1 MGWFMAD
8 LSTEQDSGYRRAGSR
23 RSTSSSGAAPL
34 FGKVLG
40 VSLMVGLAAS
50 GWFIFLQ
57 QEKLIEEQLRL
68 DNANQRLLVLEE
80 RLSATDSAMVQ
91 EGQDTKQQIGFWQDE
106 IRKLWAI
113 SNERNKSW
121 IKENERGVKKI
132 QASIDSMVSS
142 TRDMQAAVD
151 RHESA
156 FDQQQDMIDQL
167 TSLELQLQQIVRSQ
181 RDLVDKV
188 NKVNVSFSKIRGDLS
203 GKVTDNV
210 EAIESMDAYR
220 VSVNLRMRE
229 LEERLSLS
237 VQ

>member
-1 MGWFMAD
+1 
-8 LSTEQDSGYRRAGSR
+8 
-23 RSTSSSGAAPL
+23 
-34 FGKVLG
+34 
-40 VSLMVGLAAS
+40 
-50 GWFIFLQ
+50 
-57 QEKLIEEQLRL
+57 
-68 DNANQRLLVLEE
+68 
-80 RLSATDSAMVQ
+80 
-91 EGQDTKQQIGFWQDE
+91 
-106 IRKLWAI
+106 
-113 SNERNKSW
+113 
-121 IKENERGVKKI
+121 
-132 QASIDSMVSS
+132 
-142 TRDMQAAVD
+142 MQSAVD

-220 VSVNLRMRE
+220 VSVNLRLRE